1 MVFIAAGRP
10 IAGRTPSNR
19 KKKKREN
26 EEKKNHYIS
35 TFNVPSSIRFGGL
48 ES

>member
-10 IAGRTPSNR
+10 IAGPAR
-19 KKKKREN
+19 KKRRKEHEN
-26 EEKKNHYIS
+26 HSIS